1 MRKRRSRIVPAV
13 VFSTVLAAGT
23 SVIPACDEDNPMLGI
38 PFDVAAMIR
47 DLSVRD
53 LAVPPVGLDVA
64 ALDFATP
71 KG

>member
-1 MRKRRSRIVPAV
+1 
-13 VFSTVLAAGT
+13 
-23 SVIPACDEDNPMLGI
+23 MLGI